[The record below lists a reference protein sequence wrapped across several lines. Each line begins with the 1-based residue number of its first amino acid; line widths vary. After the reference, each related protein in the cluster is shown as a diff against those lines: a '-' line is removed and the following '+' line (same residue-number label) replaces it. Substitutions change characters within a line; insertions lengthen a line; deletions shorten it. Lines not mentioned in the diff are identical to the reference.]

1 MISDKLQQTIRHIDN
16 FPKPGV
22 GFKDL
27 TPVFKDPAFCQQI
40 VEEFATYF
48 KDKGIQAVL
57 GIESRG
63 FFLGPSIAFK
73 LNAAFVPVRKKGK
86 LPFQTYQQVYQ
97 LEYGEDVLEMHI
109 DAIEPGDKVLIHD
122 DVLATG
128 GTAQAVKNLVNTAG
142 GIIVGYSFILELDFL
157 HGRKKLQPAD
167 VLSLTTYN

>member
-27 TPVFKDPAFCQQI
+27 TPVFKDPELCRNL
-40 VEEFATYF
+40 VKMFADYYRG
-48 KDKGIQAVL
+48 DKVDVVL

-63 FFLGPSIAFK
+63 FFLGPAIAFD
-73 LNAAFVPVRKKGK
+73 LDCAFVPVRKKGK
-86 LPFQTYQQVYQ
+86 LPFQTLSETYQ
-97 LEYGEDVLEMHI
+97 LEYGEDVLEMHV

-128 GTAQAVKNLVNTAG
+128 GTAAAVRRLVEKAG
-142 GIIVGYSFILELDFL
+142 GVVIGFSFILELEFL
-157 HGRKKLQPAD
+157 KGKQKLGAEK